1 VEFYRRRQSVVAVRH
16 VSGDRTLAVI
26 EVVSQ
31 GNKAS
36 RHALRSLLDKTTE
49 LLERQIH
56 LLFLDL
62 HPPTPRDPAGI
73 HGAIWE
79 ELTGQSYAAPGDKPL
94 TLVAYESSVT
104 ARGPGIAAN

>member
-1 VEFYRRRQSVVAVRH
+1 MSSTATFTIDEYQHMIACGAFVGPRCE
-16 VSGDRTLAVI
+16 
-26 EVVSQ
+26 
-31 GNKAS
+31 K
-36 RHALRSLLDKTTE
+36 RSWSCIRGVL
-49 LLERQIH
+49 H